1 MGIIYLGKRGN
12 AMICKINSIGL
23 IGIEGYTIEIEV
35 DIQKGLP
42 NFNMVGLPD
51 AVVKESKERVR
62 TAIKNSGFEFPVD
75 KITVNFAPADIKK
88 EGTHMDL
95 AIAIGILV
103 CSGNIEH
110 KSVMGGIFIGE
121 LSLNGEIREV
131 RGILPMII
139 EAQRL
144 GYNSIF
150 IPHENLGE
158 AAFVKDCDVYTVSTL
173 GELVD
178 FFAGVAPLEKAV
190 SSARQEEPTLQ
201 SDVDFSEI
209 KGQRAARRA
218 AEIAASGFHNLL
230 MIGPPGGGKTML
242 AQRLTTILPQLTFD
256 QGLDT
261 TKIYSIAGM
270 LKNNNR
276 IIMAP
281 PFRSP
286 HHSSSTASIIGGGS
300 VPMPGEVSLAHNG
313 VLFLDE
319 LPEFRRDILEA
330 LRQPLED
337 GEVSIS
343 RVKGR
348 YKYPSRF
355 LMVASMNPCPCG
367 YYGYQLK
374 QCRCSEN
381 QIRAY
386 LNRVSGP
393 LLDRIDIHINIDPVK
408 YEEINSDQTEEGS
421 EEIKKRVERVK
432 AVQLERFKNEGILFN
447 SQMKQRHIKR
457 YCPMTI
463 KAEAL
468 IESAFKSMTLSTRA
482 YGKILKVART
492 IADMDSEEKIGE
504 KQVAE
509 AIQYRVLDRKYWA

>member
-1 MGIIYLGKRGN
+1 
-12 AMICKINSIGL
+12 MICKINSIGL
-23 IGIEGYTIEIEV
+23 VGIEGYTIEIEV

-62 TAIKNSGFEFPVD
+62 AAVSNSGFEFPVD

-95 AIAIGILV
+95 AIAVGILV
-103 CSGNIEH
+103 CSGAVDYANI
-110 KSVMGGIFIGE
+110 KDSIFIGE
-121 LSLNGEIREV
+121 LSLNGEVRGV

-144 GYNSIF
+144 GYSRIF
-150 IPHENLGE
+150 IPQENLGE
-158 AAFVKDCDVYTVSTL
+158 AEFVNSADVYTVSTL
-173 GELVD
+173 GEMVD
-178 FFAGVAPLEKAV
+178 FLNGTTPLERVCASVKH
-190 SSARQEEPTLQ
+190 EEKNVKF
-201 SDVDFSEI
+201 DVDFSEI
-209 KGQRAARRA
+209 KGQKAARRA

-242 AQRLTTILPQLTFD
+242 AQRMTTILPDLTFE

-261 TKIYSIAGM
+261 TKIYSIAGL
-270 LKNNNR
+270 LKGNNR
-276 IIMAP
+276 IMMAP

-286 HHSSSTASIIGGGS
+286 HHSSSMASIIGGGS
-300 VPMPGEVSLAHNG
+300 IPMPGEVSLAHNG

-355 LMVASMNPCPCG
+355 LLVASMNPCPCG

-374 QCRCSEN
+374 QCRCTEN

-386 LNRVSGP
+386 LNRISGP
-393 LLDRIDIHINIDPVK
+393 LLDRIDLHISIEPVK
-408 YEEINSDQTEEGS
+408 YEDINSQKKEETS
-421 EEIKKRVERVK
+421 EEIRKRVEKVK
-432 AVQLERFKNEGILFN
+432 DVQLERFKNEGIMFN
-447 SQMKQRHIKR
+447 SQMKQRHIKK
-457 YCPMTI
+457 YCPMTS
-463 KAEAL
+463 KAESL
-468 IESAFKSMTLSTRA
+468 MESAFKSMALSTRA

-492 IADMDSEEKIGE
+492 IADMEGVDVISESHI
-504 KQVAE
+504 AE
-509 AIQYRVLDRKYWA
+509 AIQYRQLDRKYWA

>member
-1 MGIIYLGKRGN
+1 
-12 AMICKINSIGL
+12 MICKVNSIGL
-23 IGIEGYTIEIEV
+23 VGIEGYTIEIEV

-62 TAIKNSGFEFPVD
+62 SAVRNSGFEFPVD

-95 AIAIGILV
+95 AIAVGILV
-103 CSGNIEH
+103 CSGIVTHTNI
-110 KSVMGGIFIGE
+110 KDSIFIGE
-121 LSLNGEIREV
+121 LSLNGEVRGV

-139 EAQRL
+139 EAQRM
-144 GYNSIF
+144 GYKRIF
-150 IPHENLGE
+150 IPEENAGE
-158 AAFVKDCDVYTVSTL
+158 AGFANSIDVYTVSAL

-178 FFAGVAPLEKAV
+178 FLNGVVPLDRICPSIKYDGKAV
-190 SSARQEEPTLQ
+190 EF
-201 SDVDFSEI
+201 DVDFSEI
-209 KGQRAARRA
+209 KGQKAARRA

-242 AQRLTTILPQLTFD
+242 AQRITTILPELTFD

-270 LKNNNR
+270 LKGNDR
-276 IIMAP
+276 IIMVP

-286 HHSSSTASIIGGGS
+286 HHSSSMASIIGGGS
-300 VPMPGEVSLAHNG
+300 IPMPGEVSLAHNG

-355 LMVASMNPCPCG
+355 LLVCAMNPCPCG
-367 YYGYQLK
+367 NFGYQLK
-374 QCRCSEN
+374 QCRCTEN

-386 LNRVSGP
+386 LNRISGP
-393 LLDRIDIHINIDPVK
+393 LLDRIDMHINIDPVK
-408 YEEINSDQTEEGS
+408 YEDINSQQDEETS
-421 EEIKKRVERVK
+421 EEIKKRVEKVK
-432 AVQLERFKNEGILFN
+432 AIQLERFKNEGILFN
-447 SQMKQRHIKR
+447 SQMKQRHIKK
-457 YCPMTI
+457 YCHMTS

-468 IESAFKSMTLSTRA
+468 MESAFKSMTLSTRA

-492 IADMDSEEKIGE
+492 IADMEGEDIISESHI
-504 KQVAE
+504 AE
-509 AIQYRVLDRKYWA
+509 AIQYRQLDRKYWA

>member
-1 MGIIYLGKRGN
+1 
-12 AMICKINSIGL
+12 MICKINSIGL
-23 IGIEGYTIEIEV
+23 VGIEGYTIEIEV

-62 TAIKNSGFEFPVD
+62 TAVKNSGFEFPVD

-88 EGTHMDL
+88 EGTHLDL
-95 AIAIGILV
+95 AIAVGILV
-103 CSGNIEH
+103 CSGSIEYANI
-110 KSVMGGIFIGE
+110 KDSIFIGE
-121 LSLNGEIREV
+121 LSLNGEIRGV

-139 EAQRL
+139 EAQRM
-144 GYNSIF
+144 GYNRIF
-150 IPHENLGE
+150 IPQENLGE
-158 AAFVKDCDVYTVSTL
+158 AEFVNSTDVYTVSTL

-178 FFAGVAPLEKAV
+178 FLNGVVPLERVYA
-190 SSARQEEPTLQ
+190 SAKHDGNTVKL
-201 SDVDFSEI
+201 DMDFSEI
-209 KGQRAARRA
+209 KGQKAARRA

-242 AQRLTTILPQLTFD
+242 AQRMTTILPELTFD

-270 LKNNNR
+270 LKKNNR
-276 IIMAP
+276 IMMAP

-300 VPMPGEVSLAHNG
+300 TPMPGEVSLAHNG

-355 LMVASMNPCPCG
+355 LLVCSMNPCPCG

-374 QCRCSEN
+374 QCRCTEN

-386 LNRVSGP
+386 LNRISGP
-393 LLDRIDIHINIDPVK
+393 LLDRIDLHISIDPVK
-408 YEEINSDQTEEGS
+408 YEEINSQQKEEAS
-421 EEIKKRVERVK
+421 EEVKKRVERVK
-432 AVQLERFKNEGILFN
+432 AVQLDRFKNEGILFN

-457 YCPMTI
+457 YCSMTP

-468 IESAFKSMTLSTRA
+468 MENAFKSMTLSTRA

-492 IADMDSEEKIGE
+492 IADMEGAEIIVESH
-504 KQVAE
+504 VAE
-509 AIQYRVLDRKYWA
+509 AIQYRQLDRKYWA

>member
-1 MGIIYLGKRGN
+1 
-12 AMICKINSIGL
+12 MICKINSIGL
-23 IGIEGYTIEIEV
+23 VGIEGYTIEIEV

-62 TAIKNSGFEFPVD
+62 AAVSNSGFEFPVD

-88 EGTHMDL
+88 EGTHMDM
-95 AIAIGILV
+95 AIAIGILACIGSV
-103 CSGNIEH
+103 DYANI
-110 KSVMGGIFIGE
+110 KDSIFIGE
-121 LSLNGEIREV
+121 LSLNGEVRGV

-139 EAQRL
+139 EAQNL
-144 GYNSIF
+144 GYNRIF
-150 IPHENLGE
+150 IPEENRGE
-158 AAFVKDCDVYTVSTL
+158 AEFVNSTDVYTVSTL

-178 FFAGVAPLEKAV
+178 FLNSTAPLERV
-190 SSARQEEPTLQ
+190 CPSSKPEEK
-201 SDVDFSEI
+201 SVKFDVDFSEI
-209 KGQRAARRA
+209 KGQKAARRA

-242 AQRLTTILPQLTFD
+242 AQRMTTILPDLTFE

-261 TKIYSIAGM
+261 TKIYSIAGL
-270 LKNNNR
+270 LKGNNR
-276 IIMAP
+276 IMMAP

-286 HHSSSTASIIGGGS
+286 HHSSSMASIIGGGS
-300 VPMPGEVSLAHNG
+300 IPMPGEVSLAHNG

-355 LMVASMNPCPCG
+355 LLVASMNPCPCG

-374 QCRCSEN
+374 QCRCTEN

-386 LNRVSGP
+386 LNRISGP
-393 LLDRIDIHINIDPVK
+393 LLDRIDLHISIEPVK
-408 YEEINSDQTEEGS
+408 YEDINSQKKEETS
-421 EEIKKRVERVK
+421 EEIRKRVEKVK
-432 AVQLERFKNEGILFN
+432 DVQLERFKNEGIMFN
-447 SQMKQRHIKR
+447 SQMKQRHIKK
-457 YCPMTI
+457 YCPMTS
-463 KAEAL
+463 KAESL
-468 IESAFKSMTLSTRA
+468 MESAFKSMALSTRA

-492 IADMDSEEKIGE
+492 IADMEGVDIISENHI
-504 KQVAE
+504 AE
-509 AIQYRVLDRKYWA
+509 AIQYRQLDRKYWA